1 MPPAPPVLP
10 PAPPSPWRACHAPDP
25 WECMPHRELHPHRHG
40 GPPWSLDSWARPT
53 DGDDSGPT
61 NGSRQPWTIGSR
73 AAGPPHGPPLY
84 KPSPA
89 DGELICVVHFSVE
102 PCQIFARAPTGG
114 NGFRRYDISILVLE
128 ISLLFGRRPCHPASR
143 MGSAPHRNVIKD
155 DFGGKLPSGRPF
167 RLDIRSRPR
176 LPHGRGFTCGRVF
189 TVRRRGKN
197 RVRADASPSPPLSL
211 LPLPSPLS
219 LPPFCCPRK
228 FFNFRFL
235 NEVRLKYILYKITS
249 KMFVINDLI

>member
-1 MPPAPPVLP
+1 
-10 PAPPSPWRACHAPDP
+10 
-25 WECMPHRELHPHRHG
+25 MPHRELHPHRHG